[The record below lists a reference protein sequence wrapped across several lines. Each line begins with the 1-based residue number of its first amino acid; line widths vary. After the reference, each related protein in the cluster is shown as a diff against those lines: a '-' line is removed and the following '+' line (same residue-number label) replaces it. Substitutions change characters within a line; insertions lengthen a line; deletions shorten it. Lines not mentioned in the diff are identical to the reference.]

1 MNAERAERKEIF
13 TTVSKDVCGLR
24 SARLFSAREGQ
35 YMAGRYQGNHRFRN
49 EDGKEYESFDV
60 FWQQN
65 GWFWRL
71 CSPDCSPDGEAIG
84 PFTTSTEAYQDA
96 SERLSLL

>member
-1 MNAERAERKEIF
+1 
-13 TTVSKDVCGLR
+13 
-24 SARLFSAREGQ
+24 
-35 YMAGRYQGNHRFRN
+35 MAGRYQGNHRFRN

-84 PFTTSTEAYQDA
+84 PFNTSTEAYQNA
-96 SERLSLL
+96 SQRFTLFEI